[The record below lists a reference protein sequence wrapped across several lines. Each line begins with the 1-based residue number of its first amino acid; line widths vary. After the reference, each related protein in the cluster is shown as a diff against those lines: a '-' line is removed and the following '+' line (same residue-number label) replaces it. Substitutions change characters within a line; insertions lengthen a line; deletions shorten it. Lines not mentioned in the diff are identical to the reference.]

1 MSTYFG
7 RIFSKDS
14 QIYKYFVKRRT
25 KINKNIIPHIIK
37 IKNNNHNTM
46 TIIKLG
52 HYQTKMSIESEKAE
66 IIKIIGEDVKRPGYW
81 LTIDGESI
89 PEYALEENYVYLV

>member
-1 MSTYFG
+1 
-7 RIFSKDS
+7 
-14 QIYKYFVKRRT
+14 
-25 KINKNIIPHIIK
+25 
-37 IKNNNHNTM
+37 M

-89 PEYALEENYVYLV
+89 PEYALEENYVYLVTSTAPEKQKPLPSKLFEGLKNIDEMDIKIGRAHV